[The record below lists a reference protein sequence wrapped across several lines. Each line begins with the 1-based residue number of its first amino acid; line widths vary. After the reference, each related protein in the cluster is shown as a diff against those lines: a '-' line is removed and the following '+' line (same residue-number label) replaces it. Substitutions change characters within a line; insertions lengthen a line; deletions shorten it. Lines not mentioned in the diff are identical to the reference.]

1 MSLINCQVSGAFG
14 LGCRDNT
21 GGVKS
26 IYILGNDNTTEGKI
40 DSVAHNPAVTDPS
53 NPNYDKV
60 TSIVGSGSFYKF
72 EVFRQTS
79 DFTENITSTPENGT
93 VFYDQVLNAVFFKMQ
108 QNVRNKVKE
117 LAKNPDL
124 KVVIETNNGSED
136 GSAKWFL
143 MGETN
148 GAQLLSGNGQT
159 GTAFGDMNGY
169 MLTFSAQEPFPMSE
183 VSGSASSFAASLSG
197 ITVVT
202 P

>member
-1 MSLINCQVSGAFG
+1 
-14 LGCRDNT
+14 
-21 GGVKS
+21 
-26 IYILGNDNTTEGKI
+26 
-40 DSVAHNPAVTDPS
+40 
-53 NPNYDKV
+53 
-60 TSIVGSGSFYKF
+60 
-72 EVFRQTS
+72 
-79 DFTENITSTPENGT
+79 
-93 VFYDQVLNAVFFKMQ
+93 VFYDQALNAVFFKMQ

-124 KVVIETNNGSED
+124 KIVIETNNGSED

>member
-26 IYILGNDNTTEGKI
+26 IYILGMDNTTEGKLET
-40 DSVAHNPAVTDPS
+40 VTHLNAPYTDG
-53 NPNYDKV
+53 DD
-60 TSIVGSGSFYKF
+60 TIIGITGSGTFYKF

-93 VFYDQVLNAVFFKMQ
+93 VFYDQALNAVFFKMQ
-108 QNVRNKVKE
+108 QKTRNAVKE

-124 KVVIETNNGSED
+124 KIVIETNNGSED

-183 VSGSASSFAASLSG
+183 VSGSASSFAATLSG